1 MIICKIRYVCK
12 HNDDRGMINAV
23 TNNFIKCHNELKDR
37 GIVRSTRQFALQ
49 IGTHSQC
56 MNDILKHR
64 RNATVDM
71 LYNIVHT
78 FNVNPM
84 YLFYGFGEMFHTEQ
98 PYIPNIKYLEVP
110 AYAGSLDQYFD
121 ATQQNEEL
129 FAIPGYSDQSGEHR
143 CFDVAGD
150 SMEPTLYANDKVICS
165 RVFPVDGVFSVRNN
179 HIYVVVTTSE
189 ILVKRVL
196 DRQSQNRALGL
207 ISDNDYYDEIVL
219 PTEGIVQLW
228 RVNMRIESFVAH
240 PKHVRTGMHD
250 DIYAMQD
257 TIKEQAASIRELNR
271 SIEHLLKKSR
281 S

>member
-1 MIICKIRYVCK
+1 MIS
-12 HNDDRGMINAV
+12 AV
-23 TNNFIKCHNELKDR
+23 TINFIKCHNELKDR

-64 RNATVDM
+64 RNATVEM
-71 LYNIVHT
+71 LYNTVHT
-78 FNVNPM
+78 FHINPA
-84 YLFYGFGEMFHTEQ
+84 YLFYGYGDVIQSERA
-98 PYIPNIKYLEVP
+98 YVPNIKYVEVP
-110 AYAGSLDQYFD
+110 AYAGSMDQYFD
-121 ATQQNEEL
+121 TTQQHEET
-129 FAIPGYSDQSGEHR
+129 FAIPGYSDHSGEHR
-143 CFDVAGD
+143 CFDIAGD

-165 RVFPVDGVFSVRNN
+165 RVYPTDGVFSVRNN
-179 HIYVVVTTSE
+179 HIYVVVTMSE
-189 ILVKRVL
+189 ILVKRIV
-196 DRQSQNRALGL
+196 DHQSKEGALGL
-207 ISDNDYYDEIVL
+207 ISDNDYYDKILL
-219 PTEGIVQLW
+219 PTSDIVQLW

-257 TIKEQAASIRELNR
+257 TIKEQADSIRELNR